1 MPDGI
6 LRTLYNSV
14 DSKKERGEES
24 LNPIPALL
32 LESAKTSYIVKM
44 FAKKIVQKKISYT
57 ILKSPLPCHFNMQK
71 VLQNFK

>member
-44 FAKKIVQKKISYT
+44 FAKFFFQKMINYT
-57 ILKSPLPCHFNMQK
+57 FLKSP
-71 VLQNFK
+71 